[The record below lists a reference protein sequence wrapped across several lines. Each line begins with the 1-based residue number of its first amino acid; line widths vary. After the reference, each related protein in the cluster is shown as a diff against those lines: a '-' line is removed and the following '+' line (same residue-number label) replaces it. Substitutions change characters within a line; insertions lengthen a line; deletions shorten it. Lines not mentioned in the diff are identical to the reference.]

1 MRLLLAGVT
10 GQLGH
15 GVVEAA
21 EELGVEIVPLARA
34 VAGRGAQRRVEALFP
49 GRPELAAEALDA
61 DVSKP
66 LWGLS
71 PETIERLAGQ
81 VDGVVNVCAET
92 NWAAPMRRLT
102 AVNHLGAMHGLDVAR
117 ALYAL
122 DGRCGAYVH
131 ASSIHAV
138 GDRTGRIPEEPFDRS
153 HAGRT
158 AYEHSKWVGEHA
170 LLDAALDGP
179 PSIGVARIGGLLG
192 NSQTGATAKRNSLY
206 RLADEWG
213 GIRGRLFPYAMRGR
227 VDMLPRDVSGR
238 LLLEFT
244 RGVIRL
250 GATRAQLV
258 HVCAGEAA
266 PTMESII
273 AALRSLDHRGTV
285 SRPRQVPVPARSL
298 VWASENLHRV
308 ASLSPRMTNTTIGMR
323 YMTFDR
329 VFERSRLARFVD
341 GPLPEPTADQ
351 IARLAFELPAIAT
364 PRVELRSSLARFAA

>member
-1 MRLLLAGVT
+1 MRLLLAGIT

-21 EELGVEIVPLARA
+21 EELGIELVPLARA
-34 VAGRGAQRRVEALFP
+34 VAGRGAQRRVASLFP
-49 GRPELAAEALDA
+49 GRDDLVEHALDG
-61 DVSKP
+61 DVTQP

-71 PETIERLAGQ
+71 PEDVQRLAGE
-81 VDGVVNVCAET
+81 VDGVLNVCAET

-102 AVNHLGAMHGLDVAR
+102 AVNHLGALHGLDVAR
-117 ALYAL
+117 ALYRL

-131 ASSIHAV
+131 AGSIHSV

-158 AYEHSKWVGEHA
+158 AYEQSKWIGEHA
-170 LLDAALDGP
+170 LLDAHLDGP
-179 PSIGVARIGGLLG
+179 PSIGIARIGGLLG
-192 NSQTGATAKRNSLY
+192 NAKTGATAKRNSLY
-206 RLADEWG
+206 RLADDWG
-213 GIRGRLFPYAMRGR
+213 GVRGRVFPYALRGR

-244 RGVIRL
+244 AGVIRL
-250 GATRAQLV
+250 GSWRPQLV

-266 PTMESII
+266 PTMESVI
-273 AALRSLDHRGTV
+273 AAMRSLDHHGTV

-323 YMTFDR
+323 YMSFDR

-364 PRVELRSSLARFAA
+364 PPVQVRSSLARFAA